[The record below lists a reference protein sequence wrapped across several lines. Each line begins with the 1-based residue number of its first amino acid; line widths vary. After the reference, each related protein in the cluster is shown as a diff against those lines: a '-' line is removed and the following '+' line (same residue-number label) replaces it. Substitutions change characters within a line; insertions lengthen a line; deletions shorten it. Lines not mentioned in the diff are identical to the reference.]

1 MLWKMLLVVWFL
13 CSFLLPING
22 QQEQKQNQKRQ
33 YRIIEVA
40 RFETEEGL
48 KLPAKFLISLE
59 ADLQTQLKKA
69 KFLEVVPEGR
79 TPSHTDPALRIT
91 GTITTFKA
99 GNRPTRYVIGF
110 GAGKTRLVANFKV
123 QERNTG
129 QVLFESQADG
139 KVVIGPFGGDTMG
152 ATNGLAKE
160 IAKKIREKFSK

>member
-1 MLWKMLLVVWFL
+1 MSWKMLLIVWL
-13 CSFLLPING
+13 LVSFPPPTDKR
-22 QQEQKQNQKRQ
+22 QEQSQNQKGQ
-33 YRIIEVA
+33 YRVIEVT
-40 RFETEEGL
+40 RFEVEDGL

-59 ADLQTQLKKA
+59 SDLQTQLKKA

-79 TPSHTDPALRIT
+79 TAINSDPALRVI

-99 GNRPTRYVIGF
+99 GSRPTRYLIIGV
-110 GAGKTRLVANFKV
+110 GKTRLVANFKV
-123 QERNTG
+123 QDRSTG

-160 IAKKIREKFSK
+160 IVKKIRERFSKK

>member
-1 MLWKMLLVVWFL
+1 MSRKMLLLGWLL
-13 CSFLLPING
+13 CSSLAPVNG
-22 QQEQKQNQKRQ
+22 QQEQKQNQKGQ
-33 YRIIEVA
+33 YRIIEVT

-59 ADLQTQLKKA
+59 SDLQTQLKKA
-69 KFLEVVPEGR
+69 KFREVVPEGR
-79 TPSHTDPALRIT
+79 TPINSDPALRVT
-91 GTITTFKA
+91 GMITTFKA
-99 GNRPTRYVIGF
+99 GSRPTRYLISF

-123 QERNTG
+123 QDRSTG

-160 IAKKIREKFSK
+160 IAKKIRERFF